1 MRKKIILLLFIIPL
15 LVIPFMKV
23 GADNKSGYKYITSV
37 ERTNYRIDVSQY
49 GINNAALHRGNFYKI
64 ELDGMVAL
72 CLKANH
78 PIIQGHKYVFDHKI
92 NTSSFGGK
100 LLVKAFVYASSN
112 KCSSNECTIAR
123 AAAQIVAWKY
133 DWGFTSYQ
141 LLSDSDYITGNAIDY
156 SVRILGDPA
165 LYKALSAGLKNFPH
179 KSRSIDEE
187 AYKQFVNI
195 LNTEIPEGVEFGVWR
210 DAQNS
215 NNQDVISYA
224 LTEETKPVVNETCK
238 SKIYNRLSS
247 CYGSYGTFGYAYE
260 TTEGNC
266 LDGYNKKKNN
276 VYSRLGKKEVDAG
289 SYCRMYCNKR
299 FYETLPGN
307 IGTAVNVGR
316 YIVWPNN
323 NINNNRYKVN
333 ANLAEYPMALAIEK
347 ECYLSVDAKVLGTD
361 YTTALNSYN
370 NYINSIRGIYNT
382 YVKDSRTCKTYQ
394 NTYNEKKKEA
404 DDYCKNVGPEYKP
417 KETCGEPYWHCT
429 ESNPKTKECIHGST
443 FADCEETQ
451 EHKDWAA
458 KNEHCNTL
466 RGYENDAKSTLDKCN
481 NIQNYVDAV
490 ANIVNDFNS
499 CINYKASFNMDFKA
513 PGASAS
519 YNDDEYGMTM
529 MLKESKKVI
538 TCDGCTSDIGDI
550 SVNKDNVEKNLIS
563 NKTIPNKITAIN
575 NRQIIGTTLKY
586 YDLTDGHYYFVNKDT
601 NKSVNS
607 NSELKNY
614 SIIGFTNMPIS
625 YSANPKK
632 NYDLSITIPTLT
644 GMASDF
650 ASLAASNNY
659 VCHYKV
665 TKTTPGTCICPEG
678 TKHAGESLDCLSR
691 NNDGTCLDNQEEY
704 CNSDANIPH
713 DCTNTDLTCP
723 NDPTMDLS
731 SCVNAGKTYNWCV
744 KNFCSGN
751 KKWVCPAGT
760 NEGMDLTSCVIPMI
774 IKGYSENDAYNYC
787 QDVTCP
793 YKGIKIIYRVIDLTN
808 PFPSKDADSI
818 VTQRDLKTGMFN
830 DTLKGRY
837 PGSNWNSTKVVKS
850 RILNNRNVDG
860 DKVYDKKPLYEFT
873 LNTER
878 IRAIRNY
885 NRSQKDSYANFKLDC
900 LNDNSACISSF
911 VHSELS
917 GLTGGT
923 CRNIT
928 KNSFYSCQN

>member
-1 MRKKIILLLFIIPL
+1 
-15 LVIPFMKV
+15 
-23 GADNKSGYKYITSV
+23 
-37 ERTNYRIDVSQY
+37 
-49 GINNAALHRGNFYKI
+49 
-64 ELDGMVAL
+64 
-72 CLKANH
+72 
-78 PIIQGHKYVFDHKI
+78 
-92 NTSSFGGK
+92 
-100 LLVKAFVYASSN
+100 
-112 KCSSNECTIAR
+112 
-123 AAAQIVAWKY
+123 
-133 DWGFTSYQ
+133 
-141 LLSDSDYITGNAIDY
+141 
-156 SVRILGDPA
+156 
-165 LYKALSAGLKNFPH
+165 
-179 KSRSIDEE
+179 
-187 AYKQFVNI
+187 
-195 LNTEIPEGVEFGVWR
+195 
-210 DAQNS
+210 
-215 NNQDVISYA
+215 
-224 LTEETKPVVNETCK
+224 
-238 SKIYNRLSS
+238 
-247 CYGSYGTFGYAYE
+247 
-260 TTEGNC
+260 
-266 LDGYNKKKNN
+266 
-276 VYSRLGKKEVDAG
+276 
-289 SYCRMYCNKR
+289 
-299 FYETLPGN
+299 
-307 IGTAVNVGR
+307 
-316 YIVWPNN
+316 
-323 NINNNRYKVN
+323 
-333 ANLAEYPMALAIEK
+333 MALAIEK

-361 YTTALNSYN
+361 YTTALNNYN
-370 NYINSIRGIYNT
+370 NYINSIRGIYNN
-382 YVKDSRTCKTYQ
+382 YASNGRTCTWYQ
-394 NTYNEKKKEA
+394 NDYNSKNAAASNYCATVGPDPGCHDERVEKLCGRKEKNGSITTWDCSYNTCVDNPGRDEWRARSNECNRLRGIA
-404 DDYCKNVGPEYKP
+404 DDAQSKLN
-417 KETCGEPYWHCT
+417 
-429 ESNPKTKECIHGST
+429 
-443 FADCEETQ
+443 Q
-451 EHKDWAA
+451 
-458 KNEHCNTL
+458 CN
-466 RGYENDAKSTLDKCN
+466 D
-481 NIQNYVDAV
+481 IQNYVNAV
-490 ANIVNDFNS
+490 VNIVNDFNS

-519 YNDDEYGMTM
+519 YNDDEYGTTM
-529 MLKESKKVI
+529 MLKESKKVT
-538 TCDGCTSDIGDI
+538 TCDGCTSGIGGI

-563 NKTIPNKITAIN
+563 NKTLPNKITAIN
-575 NRQIIGTTLKY
+575 NREIIGTTLKY

-607 NSELKNY
+607 NSGLKNY
-614 SIIGFTNMPIS
+614 SIIGFSNMPIS

-744 KNFCSGN
+744 NNFCDGGGINPGGGGN
-751 KKWVCPAGT
+751 GNRGWVCPAGT
-760 NEGMDLTSCVIPMI
+760 NEGMDLSSCVIPMM
-774 IKGYSENDAYNYC
+774 IKGYSERDAYEYC
-787 QDVTCP
+787 KDVTCP

-818 VTQRDLKTGMFN
+818 VTQRDLRAGMFN

-885 NRSQKDSYANFKLDC
+885 NRSQKDSYADFKLDC